1 MKEIILYNLKDE
13 VTEEQYEAYFRN
25 KKGPAFAAFPSCR
38 SVTLNKVVDSKTG
51 SIPYRY
57 VAVVEIA
64 DPAGWEKDTASEV
77 FQEILREWGE
87 MVKEGAHILF
97 AEEVGRWEKE

>member
-13 VTEEQYEAYFRN
+13 VSEEQYEAFYRN
-25 KKGPAFAAFPSCR
+25 KKGPTFAAFSSCR
-38 SVTLNKVVDSKTG
+38 SVTLNKVVSAKSGD
-51 SIPYRY
+51 IPYRY

-64 DPAGWEKDTASEV
+64 DPAGWEKDTASGV
-77 FQEILREWGE
+77 FQEIIREWGE

-97 AEEVGRWEKE
+97 AEEVGRWEKK